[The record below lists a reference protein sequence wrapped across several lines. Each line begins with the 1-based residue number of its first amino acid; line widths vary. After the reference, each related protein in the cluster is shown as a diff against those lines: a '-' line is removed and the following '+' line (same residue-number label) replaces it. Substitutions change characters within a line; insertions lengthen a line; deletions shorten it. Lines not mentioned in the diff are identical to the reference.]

1 MSVFE
6 ADALLT
12 QHYNDYKDQWEKT
25 RLICYY
31 SAAPHIK
38 IKMSDIV
45 NFTWDK
51 EEIEEISPQEVEKR
65 KSDLLSFVQDKGKV
79 LKEFNPLQS

>member
-1 MSVFE
+1 
-6 ADALLT
+6 
-12 QHYNDYKDQWEKT
+12 
-25 RLICYY
+25 
-31 SAAPHIK
+31 
-38 IKMSDIV
+38 MSDIV